1 MISGRSPTASGLRG
15 IVAALGIAAALAGC
29 SGLNLK
35 PPPMAFY
42 DLGLG
47 APAGLA
53 PRFAPLRVEV
63 AAPPWLASSAL
74 QYRLQWDDPLRRRS
88 YTESRW
94 VAQPADMLALALER
108 ALKPDG
114 SGNRCRLRI
123 EVDEFVQVF
132 DGIERSRVEVVLRA
146 GLVPPRSDEA
156 LAQREFRA
164 DVPAPSADAVGG
176 VAAFRAAA
184 DRLAGELAGWIAT
197 LHRAGPPLD
206 AGMRCRG

>member
-1 MISGRSPTASGLRG
+1 MISGLFPEFPRLRG
-15 IVAALGIAAALAGC
+15 IVIGLGVAAALAGC

-47 APAGLA
+47 APAGLD
-53 PRFAPLRVEV
+53 PRLAPLRIEV

-88 YTESRW
+88 YAESRW
-94 VAQPADMLALALER
+94 VAQPSDMLALALER
-108 ALKPDG
+108 ALKPGG
-114 SGNRCRLRI
+114 SGNRCRLQI

-132 DGIERSRVEVVLRA
+132 DSAERSRVEVVLRA

-156 LAQREFRA
+156 LAQSEFRA
-164 DVPAPSADAVGG
+164 AVPAPSGDAVGG
-176 VAAFRAAA
+176 VGAFRTAA

-197 LHRAGPPLD
+197 LHRAGSPVD
-206 AGMRCRG
+206 ADARCRG